1 MTVRAADVC
10 HMSTSY
16 VAGSRPRV
24 GPRPL
29 FIAHDGQEPADVDRL
44 VRDLGAVVLDY
55 RQDLPDHCQ
64 VSTEMVLL
72 VRSRFLMGNPASTLS
87 FNVAKV
93 RELYGL
99 GVEKNLVWCN
109 KKNLGTTWT
118 RSC

>member
-29 FIAHDGQEPADVDRL
+29 FLAHDGQEPADVDRL
-44 VRDLGAVVLDY
+44 VRDLGAVLDDG
-55 RQDLPDHCQ
+55 QELPDHCQ
-64 VSTEMVLL
+64 VSTDSILL
-72 VRSRFLMGNPASTLS
+72 VRSRFLMGNPASTMSL
-87 FNVAKV
+87 NVAKV

-99 GVEKNLVWCN
+99 GVEQTVV
-109 KKNLGTTWT
+109 
-118 RSC
+118 